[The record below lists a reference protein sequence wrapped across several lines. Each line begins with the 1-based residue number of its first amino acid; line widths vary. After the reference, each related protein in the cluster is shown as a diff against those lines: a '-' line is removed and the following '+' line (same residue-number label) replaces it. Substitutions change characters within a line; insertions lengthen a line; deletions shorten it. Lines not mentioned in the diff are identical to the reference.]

1 MYQLEK
7 YKGTRTRHTC
17 PNCGGKREFTRYI
30 NTETGEYLGESVGMC
45 NRESKCGYH
54 YTPKQYF
61 ADNPQN
67 SDFKKK
73 ARPARSVRKSRT
85 TQTLAKNP
93 VIKKVDFI
101 PPNYLIESLGNYG
114 DNSFAAFLLGLFP
127 EDVETV
133 AETVSRYKIGTDA
146 DGAAILWF
154 IDKSRNIRTG
164 KILKFD
170 TETGKRQILKTYIHK
185 ETGETIEMKAD
196 WIHSRLK
203 SRNILPKEFNLELCF
218 FGEHLLSVETEK
230 PIAIVEAEKT
240 AVIASICF
248 PRFVWLAAGAMKY
261 ISAEKLARYGN
272 RKIVLYPDGSKA
284 AVEYWRKAAA
294 ESRQLGLDVHVS
306 ELIERTA
313 TETEKQ
319 NDFDLADYLI
329 KEQRELNNFNWLV
342 DLYNSTLDKVLND
355 AELKRE
361 VETILDEQKAIA
373 EIDGNLSEVEAE
385 RLICEAD
392 NLRRVVMNLIK
403 IN

>member
-1 MYQLEK
+1 MFQLEK

-30 NTETGEYLGESVGMC
+30 DERGEYLGESVGMC
-45 NRESKCGYH
+45 NREAKCGYH

-85 TQTLAKNP
+85 TQTPAKNP

-101 PPNYLIESLGNYG
+101 PPNYLIESLGNCG
-114 DNSFAAFLLGLFP
+114 NNSFAAFLFGLFC

-133 AETVSRYKIGTDA
+133 AETLKKYFIGTDA
-146 DGAAILWF
+146 DGAAVLWF

-170 TETGKRQILKTYIHK
+170 TETGKRQILKTYIDK

-196 WIHSRLK
+196 WTHSRLK
-203 SRNILPKEFNLELCF
+203 SRKILPKEFNLELCF

-261 ISAEKLARYGN
+261 ISAEKLARYGK

-284 AVEYWRKAAA
+284 AFEYWRNAAA
-294 ESRQLGLDVHVS
+294 ESRRLGLDVHVS

-329 KEQRELNNFNWLV
+329 NEQRGINLHNEFA
-342 DLYNSTLDKVLND
+342 DLYNAALSEVSSND
-355 AELKRE
+355 ELKNE
-361 VETILDEQKAIA
+361 FDVIIAEQKAIA

-385 RLICEAD
+385 RLVCDASNI
-392 NLRRVVMNLIK
+392 RRVILNLV
-403 IN
+403 